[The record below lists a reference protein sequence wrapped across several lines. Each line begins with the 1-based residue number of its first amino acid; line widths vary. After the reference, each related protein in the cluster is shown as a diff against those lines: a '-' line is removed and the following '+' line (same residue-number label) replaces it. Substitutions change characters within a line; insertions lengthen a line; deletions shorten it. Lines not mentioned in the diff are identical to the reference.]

1 MSFTRKENI
10 DTKEKDKKNWKRKSI
25 SAQIFSEERIEKRK
39 RKRRRNKENI
49 YER

>member
-25 SAQIFSEERIEKRK
+25 SAQIFSERIEKRK
-39 RKRRRNKENI
+39 TKRRRNKENI

>member
-10 DTKEKDKKNWKRKSI
+10 DTKENDKKNWKRKSI

-39 RKRRRNKENI
+39 TKRRRNKENI